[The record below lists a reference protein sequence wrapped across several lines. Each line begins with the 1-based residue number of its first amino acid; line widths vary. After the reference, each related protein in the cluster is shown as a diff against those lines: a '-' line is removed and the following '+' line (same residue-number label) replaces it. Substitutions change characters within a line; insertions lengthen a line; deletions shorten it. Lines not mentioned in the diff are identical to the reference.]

1 MTDGPSRFR
10 FKPWRTLSRPVLASL
25 LLLPPSMALA
35 DATLVGRTVT
45 LNVLTYND
53 PGDPLFDGLLHTA
66 QVGEEVEF
74 GLGSE
79 DVQNNVEVVP
89 VLVDVGSSR
98 VEIRYSE
105 SGDLIQSTFNGYV
118 FRFDTDCRLFRGA
131 KIDYGFTNM
140 PLEDE
145 SASIKGNALFL
156 NVAGLSYTRQ
166 SRIAVDLAVADCP
179 VF

>member
-1 MTDGPSRFR
+1 M
-10 FKPWRTLSRPVLASL
+10 
-25 LLLPPSMALA
+25 
-35 DATLVGRTVT
+35 
-45 LNVLTYND
+45 
-53 PGDPLFDGLLHTA
+53 
-66 QVGEEVEF
+66 
-74 GLGSE
+74 
-79 DVQNNVEVVP
+79 P

-140 PLEDE
+140 PVEDE